1 MSRLQFDS
9 ATSLQKYMT
18 KKFIYNADEIFEEI
32 PGDPESVLLKIPP
45 ELAESIGWQPGD
57 TISVTAVD
65 QTIELRLVKH
75 GTNPTTAD

>member
-1 MSRLQFDS
+1 
-9 ATSLQKYMT
+9 MT
-18 KKFIYNADEIFEEI
+18 KKYIYDADEIFEEI

-75 GTNPTTAD
+75 GANPTTAD